1 MYMEEYYL
9 KEILRTLKKR
19 ILKEKAFKDFFNFE
33 DKINLIKLN
42 NIYSKC
48 LYNNSKDILDE
59 KKVLEKELS
68 VLNNEEISLYFQRY
82 NWGHSCGIDKNLKI
96 ILSNHKGYL
105 GSLEISE
112 NSLRRDEIEVYDNK
126 EKKYY
131 IDWNDTYKTKIKDI
145 DEDIHKKIVNLVV
158 KVKLFLNDVEE
169 FTHYY
174 VTKHI
179 DNDIDYIIKIEFIP
193 DIPKGENTRFESV
206 DKYMLKISF
215 FNIRRCDVFT
225 DKENLCRSK
234 EHSFILRFDK
244 EKKYLKGDY
253 FYSVGTRPFDDH
265 IEIKNINTLYSML
278 YLIKIPIK
286 KLPSIFLNLL
296 EAGLTE
302 ETIDLERQTIEKE
315 IEENIKKIEEL
326 ISKNQELNLK
336 LQRRLP
342 ILSTQL
348 FKEVEKYGEKYYI
361 INCEYKYVLQNY
373 DLSKI
378 SFDNVDIRGIDFRG
392 TNVNSN
398 LFDLQKIH
406 NKDASNCNFS
416 TTEDNAKDFIFDY
429 ATDFTG
435 VNLSGTNMNSPCPIL
450 LNSTINKAYIDE
462 STILPIF
469 YQTKVKKKSLW

>member
-68 VLNNEEISLYFQRY
+68 VLNNEEISLYFQKY
-82 NWGHSCGIDKNLKI
+82 NWGHSCGIDKNLKV

-112 NSLRRDEIEVYDNK
+112 NSLGRDEIEVYDNK

-131 IDWNDTYKTKIKDI
+131 IDWDDTYKTKIKDI

-193 DIPKGENTRFESV
+193 DIPMGENTWFESV

-215 FNIRRCDVFT
+215 F
-225 DKENLCRSK
+225 
-234 EHSFILRFDK
+234 
-244 EKKYLKGDY
+244 
-253 FYSVGTRPFDDH
+253 
-265 IEIKNINTLYSML
+265 
-278 YLIKIPIK
+278 KI
-286 KLPSIFLNLL
+286 
-296 EAGLTE
+296 
-302 ETIDLERQTIEKE
+302 
-315 IEENIKKIEEL
+315 
-326 ISKNQELNLK
+326 
-336 LQRRLP
+336 
-342 ILSTQL
+342 
-348 FKEVEKYGEKYYI
+348 
-361 INCEYKYVLQNY
+361 
-373 DLSKI
+373 
-378 SFDNVDIRGIDFRG
+378 DIRIALLTKRIFVEVR
-392 TNVNSN
+392 NIV
-398 LFDLQKIH
+398 LF
-406 NKDASNCNFS
+406 
-416 TTEDNAKDFIFDY
+416 
-429 ATDFTG
+429 
-435 VNLSGTNMNSPCPIL
+435 
-450 LNSTINKAYIDE
+450 
-462 STILPIF
+462 
-469 YQTKVKKKSLW
+469 

>member
-1 MYMEEYYL
+1 MGTIRSSIVVNDGMSP
-9 KEILRTLKKR
+9 
-19 ILKEKAFKDFFNFE
+19 AFKSMTKAMN
-33 DKINLIKLN
+33 IMLN
-42 NIYSKC
+42 
-48 LYNNSKDILDE
+48 
-59 KKVLEKELS
+59 
-68 VLNNEEISLYFQRY
+68 
-82 NWGHSCGIDKNLKI
+82 
-96 ILSNHKGYL
+96 
-105 GSLEISE
+105 
-112 NSLRRDEIEVYDNK
+112 
-126 EKKYY
+126 
-131 IDWNDTYKTKIKDI
+131 T
-145 DEDIHKKIVNLVV
+145 
-158 KVKLFLNDVEE
+158 
-169 FTHYY
+169 
-174 VTKHI
+174 
-179 DNDIDYIIKIEFIP
+179 
-193 DIPKGENTRFESV
+193 FESV
-206 DKYMLKISF
+206 QRASSRAID
-215 FNIRRCDVFT
+215 T
-225 DKENLCRSK
+225 AA
-234 EHSFILRFDK
+234 
-244 EKKYLKGDY
+244 
-253 FYSVGTRPFDDH
+253 
-265 IEIKNINTLYSML
+265 INTARQE
-278 YLIKIPIK
+278 IANANVI
-286 KLPSIFLNLL
+286 L
-296 EAGLTE
+296 E
-302 ETIDLERQTIEKE
+302 QT
-315 IEENIKKIEEL
+315 EENIKKIEEL